1 MIDSDEVLA
10 VIGAGQAGA
19 ELAVQAR
26 EGGWRG
32 RIVLAGEEPDLP
44 YHRPPLSKAYL
55 AGSAAPETLALK
67 ARATYEQAGI
77 DLVLGRRVVAVDR
90 QAGRVEFDGGPS
102 IGYSRLAFA
111 TGGRPRRLPSASSGA
126 DRAANFHY
134 LRTLADV
141 DRIRARFIEG
151 ARLVIIGGG
160 YVGLEVAAVA
170 VKQGL
175 QVVVLEA
182 AERVLSRVTA
192 PAVSSFYEKVHREA
206 GVDVRTGIQVEA
218 FELNRDRS
226 RVSSVLC
233 VDGQR
238 LPCDLLVAGI
248 GLVPN
253 TELAAACGL
262 KVDDGI
268 LVDTASRTSDPNIVA
283 AGDCTRY
290 DSALYGRSIRL
301 ESVPSALEQARCA
314 AATLTGQNRRNES
327 VPWFWS
333 DQYDLKLKMVGL
345 SQGYEQLVLRGS
357 PDAGSFCA
365 FYLKGRRV
373 LAVDTVNRVPDFMV
387 AKRLV
392 GERVEVEPSR
402 LADEAIPLKSLLPAA

>member
-1 MIDSDEVLA
+1 MIEPDEMLT

-19 ELAVQAR
+19 ELAVRAR
-26 EGGWRG
+26 EDGWRG
-32 RIVLAGEEPDLP
+32 RILLAGEEPALP

-55 AGSAAPETLALK
+55 AGTAALDTLALK

-77 DLVLGRRVVAVDR
+77 DLVLGRRVVTVDR
-90 QAGRVEFDGGPS
+90 KARRVEFDGGPS

-111 TGGRPRRLPSASSGA
+111 TGGRPRRLPSAASGA
-126 DRAANFHY
+126 DSADNFHY
-134 LRTLADV
+134 LRTLSDV
-141 DRIRARFIEG
+141 DRIRARFIDG

-160 YVGLEVAAVA
+160 YIGLEVAAVA
-170 VKQGL
+170 VKQGVR
-175 QVVVLEA
+175 VVVLES

-192 PAVSSFYEKVHREA
+192 PAVSSFYENVHRDA
-206 GVDVRTGIQVEA
+206 GVDVRTCVQVEA
-218 FELNRDRS
+218 FELDRDRR
-226 RVSSVLC
+226 RVNGVLC
-233 VDGQR
+233 VDGKR
-238 LPCDLLVAGI
+238 LACDLVVAGI

-262 KVDDGI
+262 SVDDGI
-268 LVDTASRTSDPNIVA
+268 LVDACSRTSDPDIVA

-290 DSALYGRSIRL
+290 HSALYGRSIRL
-301 ESVPSALEQARCA
+301 ESVPNALEQARCA
-314 AATLTGQNRRNES
+314 AATLNGKERRNDG

-345 SQGYEQLVLRGS
+345 SQGYDRLVLRGS
-357 PDAGSFCA
+357 VQAGSFCA
-365 FYLKGRRV
+365 FYLKGRHV

-392 GERVEVEPSR
+392 GERIEIDPDR
-402 LADEAIPLKSLLPAA
+402 LADEAVALKALLAGA